1 VSYSSWRRYSVAI
14 LAVALVLLLKLQL
27 IPVMGQ
33 ESPFLLFFGTVMFST
48 WYGGLGPGLLATV
61 LAAFSSDYFFLG
73 PTYSVLGNRPGQ
85 TLELGLFL
93 LEGVLINLLI
103 SALQVAKRRAELNAL
118 KAERQRENLHQSEQL
133 FRLLVEGVTDYAI
146 FMLDLEGNFVS
157 WNVGAERILGYQE
170 AEIVGKS
177 FSCIYT
183 PKDLQNQR
191 PEYALRRAVAM
202 GRTQDDRWHVR
213 KDGTWF
219 WANGVVTPLRDEAGN
234 LRGFSKI
241 LRDYTKSKQ
250 AQEALQKSE
259 ERLRLLVENVK
270 DYAIFMLDPDGRVA
284 SWNIGAERVLGY
296 QEAEIVG
303 QPFSRFFT
311 PEAIQQ
317 GVPEQELRQAMAEGQ
332 SEYERWHVRK
342 DGTWFWATEV
352 STALRDETGTLRGF
366 SKVMRD
372 ITERKRAEEERAQL
386 LVREQAA
393 RAEAEAANRTKDE
406 FLSILS
412 HELRTPLS
420 AILLWAE
427 LLRAGNLDEATM
439 TQALE
444 IIERNAKSQA
454 QLIEDLLDISRIIT
468 GNLRL
473 SVHLIELAP
482 AIQAAIDTL
491 QLAAE
496 AKGIQLQ
503 TVLSAAVGQVLG
515 DAQRLQQVVSN
526 LLSNA
531 IKFTPNGG
539 RVEIH
544 LTRTDSDAWIVVSDT
559 GRGISPDFLPYVF
572 ERFRQGNS
580 ATTRTQGG
588 LGLGLAIVRHLVKL
602 HGGTVL
608 AASLGEG
615 KGATFTVTLPLAAIP
630 RKTSEQKRLD
640 PENRQGNLFDSLPR
654 LDGIWVLLV
663 DDEADMCEV
672 IAMVL
677 KQCGAEV
684 TAVASTSEAM
694 EVLIT
699 DASGRRPDVLLCDI
713 GMPGEDGYTLLRRVR
728 ALEAERGGRIPV
740 AALTAYAREEERRQ
754 ALLAGFQL
762 HVPKPVNPSELVTV
776 VANLAGRT
784 GAV

>member
-1 VSYSSWRRYSVAI
+1 M
-14 LAVALVLLLKLQL
+14 LLLKLLLAPL
-27 IPVMGQ
+27 ITQ
-33 ESPFLLFFGTVMFST
+33 DSPFLLFFGAVMFST

-61 LAAFSSDYFFLG
+61 LAAFISDYFFLG

-133 FRLLVEGVTDYAI
+133 FRLLVEGVKDYAI
-146 FMLDLEGNFVS
+146 FMLDLDGNFVS

-177 FSCIYT
+177 FSCIY
-183 PKDLQNQR
+183 PPEDLQNKR

-219 WANGVVTPLRDEAGN
+219 WANGVITPLRDEAGN

-284 SWNIGAERVLGY
+284 SWNIGAERILGY

-317 GVPEQELRQAMAEGQ
+317 GLPEQELRQAVAEGQ
-332 SEYERWHVRK
+332 SEYDRWHVRK
-342 DGTWFWATEV
+342 DGTWFWGTEV

-386 LVREQAA
+386 LVREQEA

-439 TQALE
+439 VQALE

-482 AIQAAIDTL
+482 TIQAAIDTL

-503 TVLSAAVGQVLG
+503 TVLSATVGQVLG

-580 ATTRTQGG
+580 TTTRTQGG
-588 LGLGLAIVRHLVKL
+588 LGLGLAIVRHLVEL
-602 HGGTVL
+602 HGGTVH

-630 RKTSEQKRLD
+630 RKTSGQKRLD
-640 PENRQGNLFDSLPR
+640 PENRQGKLFDSLPR

-694 EVLIT
+694 EVLTT

-740 AALTAYAREEERRQ
+740 AALTAYAREEERMQ

-762 HVPKPVNPSELVTV
+762 HIPKPVNPSELVTV